1 MSSSF
6 VLNIDLF
13 GAEALFVRE
22 KNVSCRLSKSKM
34 HLNPPKKINKN
45 VYVSAPSS
53 ITLNSQKVELTQV
66 STGQ

>member
-13 GAEALFVRE
+13 GVEALFVRE

-34 HLNPPKKINKN
+34 HLNPPKKDQQKC
-45 VYVSAPSS
+45 VCECSQQHDS
-53 ITLNSQKVELTQV
+53 IAKRWN
-66 STGQ
+66 